1 MAQVDAA
8 NSTQT
13 TERPSP
19 IRIKKLGH
27 VVLQVRDVERS
38 AVLHRSD
45 EVSDSDRGGQ
55 GGIFLTAVGDHHTVV
70 CFPPMETPAAA
81 REGAVR
87 LHHFAMQVGS
97 LEELF
102 EIRAYLKERGV
113 PIVYEGRRALG
124 CHTSVEFL
132 DPDGYHLE
140 LYYDMDQIPPGGR
153 SRPRTA
159 SASRVWK
166 RRATIRSRRPGRAY
180 RRESRRCGCRA

>member
-1 MAQVDAA
+1 MAQVESAMPVQ
-8 NSTQT
+8 S

-27 VVLQVRDVERS
+27 VVIQVRDVERS
-38 AVLHRSD
+38 ARFYTEVLNMRI
-45 EVSDSDRGGQ
+45 SDRGGQ
-55 GGIFLTAVGDHHTVV
+55 GGIFLTAVGDHHTIGL
-70 CFPPMETPAAA
+70 FPSDGESAQMPA
-81 REGAVR
+81 EGAVR

-102 EIRAYLKERGV
+102 EIRAYLRERGV

-140 LYYDMDQIPPGGR
+140 LFYDMDQIPPGG
-153 SRPRTA
+153 P
-159 SASRVWK
+159 
-166 RRATIRSRRPGRAY
+166 SRRPDNKRI
-180 RRESRRCGCRA
+180 ESLEAARHNPKPPTW

>member
-1 MAQVDAA
+1 MAQVESAMPVQ
-8 NSTQT
+8 S

-27 VVLQVRDVERS
+27 VVIQVRDVERS
-38 AVLHRSD
+38 ARFYTEVLNMRI
-45 EVSDSDRGGQ
+45 SDRGGQ
-55 GGIFLTAVGDHHTVV
+55 GGIFLTAVGDHHTIGL
-70 CFPPMETPAAA
+70 FPSDGESAQMPA
-81 REGAVR
+81 EGAVR

-102 EIRAYLKERGV
+102 EIRAYLRERGV

-140 LYYDMDQIPPGGR
+140 LYYDMDQIPAGGR
-153 SRPRTA
+153 SRPRDN
-159 SASRVWK
+159 K
-166 RRATIRSRRPGRAY
+166 RIDSLEAARDNPKPPTW
-180 RRESRRCGCRA
+180 